1 VVRRWRAVQPE
12 RPAADDAG
20 PDPAAG
26 PEAAAVPGWPAHLG
40 ASSTRRR
47 PCASLSRMLDPRMLA
62 TRRDDVVDACRRR
75 GVHVDVDA
83 AIGRQEH
90 LAAVQTRLNE
100 ANRQRNEHQSAG
112 KRPMAPEDRQAH
124 TAEGR
129 RLKDEVTRLE
139 AELADAERSLRD
151 LLLAIPNLVHPDVP
165 EGGEDDFREMRRV
178 GEPRRFDFAPKDHL
192 ALAGDLDLLDF
203 EGGAKVAGQKFYYL
217 KNELVLLELALQR
230 LALDVLIEDGFTPF
244 ITPDVAKP
252 EILDG
257 IGFSPKGPETQ
268 VYSLANADLC
278 LVGTAEITLGGLYA
292 DTVLDEEQLPL
303 KLAGISHCFRTEAG
317 SHGRE
322 SKGLYRVHQFSK
334 VEMFAFTTP
343 ETSEAMHEHF
353 LELEERIYQA
363 LEIPYRVIDIA
374 AGDLG
379 APAYRK
385 FDLEAWMPGR
395 GEGGSYGEI
404 TSTSNC
410 TDYQARRL
418 GIRFRRRSPGA
429 KKTELVHTLNG
440 TAVALSRAPI
450 ALLENHQR
458 ADGGI
463 AIPKALRPYF
473 GRDAIE
479 PRAKR

>member
-1 VVRRWRAVQPE
+1 
-12 RPAADDAG
+12 
-20 PDPAAG
+20 
-26 PEAAAVPGWPAHLG
+26 
-40 ASSTRRR
+40 
-47 PCASLSRMLDPRMLA
+47 MLDPRMLQA
-62 TRRDDVVDACRRR
+62 RRDEVVRACQRRR
-75 GVHVDVDA
+75 ARVDVDA
-83 AIGRQEH
+83 AIGHQERV
-90 LAAVQTRLNE
+90 AGVQTRLNE
-100 ANRQRNEHQSAG
+100 ANRQRNEHQAAG
-112 KRPMAPEDRQAH
+112 KRPMTPEARESH

-139 AELADAERSLRD
+139 AELAEADAALREV
-151 LLLAIPNLVHPDVP
+151 LLAIPNLVHPDVP
-165 EGGEDDFREMRRV
+165 DGGEDDFREVRRV
-178 GEPRRFDFAPKDHL
+178 GEPRRFEFEAADHL
-192 ALAGDLDLLDF
+192 ALATKLDLLDF

-217 KNELVLLELALQR
+217 KNEMVLLELALQR
-230 LALDVLIEDGFTPF
+230 MALDVLIEDGFTPF
-244 ITPDVAKP
+244 LTPDVAKP

-257 IGFSPKGPETQ
+257 IGYSPKGPETQ
-268 VYSLANADLC
+268 IYSIANADLC

-292 DTVLDEEQLPL
+292 NTVLDEEQLPL

-317 SHGRE
+317 AHGRE
-322 SKGLYRVHQFSK
+322 SKGLYRVHQFTK
-334 VEMFAFTTP
+334 VEMFAFTRP
-343 ETSEAMHEHF
+343 EDSEAMHAHF
-353 LELEERIYQA
+353 VELEERIFQA

-395 GEGGSYGEI
+395 GDGGSYGEV

-418 GIRFRRRSPGA
+418 GIRFKRKGA
-429 KKTELVHTLNG
+429 KKTEHVHTLNG
-440 TAVALSRAPI
+440 TAVALSRTPI

-473 GRDAIE
+473 GRDSIE
-479 PRAKR
+479 PR